1 MEVKSIIEEFEMQSL
16 GGMMA
21 AWEIWEK
28 ALIPSLLNG
37 SGTWFGI
44 CQDTVNLC
52 DDLQNFFWRVM
63 LCVPESCPKI
73 ALRCETQMLGM
84 KWRIWQEKIL
94 LLMRIKKHEVN
105 TLCRQIYEEGR
116 KHDWP
121 GLGQEVADICK
132 LLGIPDVNV
141 EEVSKSEIKVAIF
154 ENHYNE
160 MVESIQTK
168 SKLDAING
176 EDFRKVQDY
185 FHDKSVENVRI
196 AFRIRTEMVKEI
208 PGNFKN
214 KYRVRGTKNEGL
226 ICSECSEQAVMT
238 QSHCITCPAW
248 TEIRSGL
255 DLSKISDL
263 VVFFR
268 KLLVER
274 GKV

>member
-1 MEVKSIIEEFEMQSL
+1 
-16 GGMMA
+16 
-21 AWEIWEK
+21 
-28 ALIPSLLNG
+28 
-37 SGTWFGI
+37 
-44 CQDTVNLC
+44 
-52 DDLQNFFWRVM
+52 
-63 LCVPESCPKI
+63 
-73 ALRCETQMLGM
+73 MLGM

-94 LLMRIKKHEVN
+94 LLMRIKKHDVN

-121 GLGQEVADICK
+121 GLGQEVAEICNV
-132 LLGIPDVNV
+132 LGIPDVNV
-141 EEVSKSEIKVAIF
+141 EEISKSEVKEAIF
-154 ENHYNE
+154 ENHYKE
-160 MVESIQTK
+160 MMEIIKSK

-185 FHDKSVENVRI
+185 FHDKSVENSRM

-214 KYRVRGTKNEGL
+214 KYRVRGTLNEGL
-226 ICSECSEQAVMT
+226 ICLECQEQAVMT

-255 DLSKISDL
+255 DLSKISDM

-274 GKV
+274 AKV